1 MTQTS
6 KEYAEALFELA
17 LQDGSTD
24 TVSAALDDVRE
35 VMAADPA
42 FMDLLKS
49 PAVPREVRVSTL
61 EQCFRGR
68 VPEIV
73 LAILRML
80 CVKGHMGELDRMI
93 TEYGLLNQEH
103 QGIAMAHVTS
113 AVALKEAE
121 KERLRQGLE
130 ASFGKKV
137 ALQCSLDRT
146 LLGGIRV
153 EIEGKV
159 IDGSIRNKLQQIKE
173 VMDS

>member
-17 LQDGSTD
+17 LQDNCTEE
-24 TVSAALDDVRE
+24 VSAALDDVRE

-49 PAVPREVRVSTL
+49 PAVPREIRVSTL

-80 CVKGHMGELDRMI
+80 CVKGHMSQLDKM
-93 TEYGLLNQEH
+93 TAEYARLNQEH
-103 QGIAMAHVTS
+103 QGVAVAHVIS
-113 AVALKEAE
+113 AVALQEAE
-121 KERLRQGLE
+121 RERLRLGLE
-130 ASFGKKV
+130 ASFGKKI